1 MKNILLISFL
11 IVFISCRKD
20 YKWMSIGDSI
30 TYQDQEKY
38 TLDPEKGNKAIGYQT
53 NWINAQDTIIN
64 LDNQGYSGYS
74 LSGHNRSVFKKVIN
88 KDFSKE
94 DLITIAVGTNDFK
107 LNRPIYDINDSLNSF
122 RYCYVTLVD
131 SIISQNKKNNLYLL
145 TPLQRD
151 NDGYSI
157 NYTNSAG
164 HKLIDYRNEIIR
176 IGKLKNIPVID
187 LYYDS
192 GIDSTNFSK
201 FTLDSLHP
209 NNAGYKKIG
218 KILINKIKIK

>member
-1 MKNILLISFL
+1 MKNILFVLALILLS
-11 IVFISCRKD
+11 SCRD
-20 YKWMSIGDSI
+20 HYKWMSIGDSI
-30 TYQDQEKY
+30 TYQDGEKY
-38 TLDPEKGNKAIGYQT
+38 TLQPEKGNKAIGYQT
-53 NWINAQDTIIN
+53 NWINAQDTIVN

-74 LSGHNRSVFKKVIN
+74 LSGHERSVFQKVIN

-107 LNRPIYDINDSLNSF
+107 LNRPIHDKNDSLNSF
-122 RYCYVTLVD
+122 RYCYITLVD
-131 SIISQNKKNNLYLL
+131 SILSQNKKRNLYLL

-151 NDGYSI
+151 NDKYDVNYI
-157 NYTNSAG
+157 NKAG
-164 HKLIDYRNEIIR
+164 HKLLDYRNEIIR

-201 FTLDSLHP
+201 YTLDSLHP
-209 NNAGYKKIG
+209 NNVGYKKIG
-218 KILINKIKIK
+218 KVLIDKIKIK